1 MFGGLSTLRTPERA
15 EAARPPRVLPCE
27 AEFEEY
33 PLGTPSGFVGDP
45 PVPNTARFT
54 TNGEPLFIT
63 YRSDWHESGFLD
75 FGSPEKRA
83 WVDLGDAVSPPA
95 FDEETSGPQNS
106 DYEQGIDLERYVEVD
121 PAAGDYWILI
131 SGGRRDDPF
140 HMCPRLAMG
149 CGACARL
156 LAADVISPECELHDH
171 RVDGSTEF
179 PTDIFECPHV
189 AESTG
194 DMEID
199 GGVVSA
205 ITDDRDHLAVPH

>member
-33 PLGTPSGFVGDP
+33 PLGIPSGSVGDP

-54 TNGEPLFIT
+54 TNGEPFFIT

-131 SGGRRDDPF
+131 SGGAEMTLSTCVPGS
-140 HMCPRLAMG
+140 LW
-149 CGACARL
+149 
-156 LAADVISPECELHDH
+156 DVEPALDS
-171 RVDGSTEF
+171 
-179 PTDIFECPHV
+179 
-189 AESTG
+189 
-194 DMEID
+194 
-199 GGVVSA
+199 
-205 ITDDRDHLAVPH
+205 